1 MAITPA
7 DLTHLPLFR
16 SLNGDQ
22 VKELLSAFV
31 PRKVKR
37 GDVLFREGEVPNRFQ
52 LLAEGEIELTEA
64 REPKVI
70 VRPIAPIGELGA
82 LTGCPRNTTAV
93 ATRDSQL
100 LEVDRHAL
108 IKLLSRSADLGAIF
122 YKSLLDVVSE
132 KVRRDK
138 QRLDE
143 MRDNLI
149 RTQKA
154 MKELREIVLSSD
166 ETPISQPLCD
176 KLDELIEHNRRSHYR
191 VSPLESHPASVR
203 MNGGKP
209 IPVVELSE
217 GFLKIAATSGLKTGA
232 EATMVLAL
240 PRGEIPV
247 SGRVERSGSDGVL
260 LRLDLL
266 IDEYKT
272 AMVGYMTEL
281 QMLDFV
287 V

>member
-1 MAITPA
+1 MPITPA
-7 DLTHLPLFR
+7 DLNHLPLFR
-16 SLNGDQ
+16 PLTESQL
-22 VKELLSAFV
+22 KELLAAFV

-37 GDVLFREGEVPNRFQ
+37 GSTLFRAGEVPSKFQ
-52 LLAEGEIELTEA
+52 LLANGEIELTEA

-82 LTGCPRNTTAV
+82 LTGVPRNTTAV
-93 ATRDSQL
+93 ATKDSEL
-100 LEVDRHAL
+100 LEVERDAL
-108 IKLLSRSADLGAIF
+108 MKLFSRSADLAFLF
-122 YKSLLDVVSE
+122 YKGLLDVVSD

-138 QRLDE
+138 LRLDE

-154 MKELREIVLSSD
+154 MKELREVVLSAD
-166 ETPISQPLCD
+166 ETTISQPVCD
-176 KLDELIEHNRRSHYR
+176 KLDEMIEHNRRSHYR
-191 VSPLESHPASVR
+191 VTPLESHPAAVR
-203 MNGGKP
+203 FNGGTVL
-209 IPVVELSE
+209 PVVELSE
-217 GFLKIAATSGLKTGA
+217 GFLKIAATNELKAGA

-240 PRGEIPV
+240 PKGEIPV
-247 SGRVERSGSDGVL
+247 SGKVERAGSDGVL

-266 IDEYKT
+266 IDEYKQ

>member
-1 MAITPA
+1 VPITPA
-7 DLTHLPLFR
+7 DLNHLPLFR
-16 SLNGDQ
+16 PLTEAQ
-22 VKELLSAFV
+22 LKELLAAFV

-37 GDVLFREGEVPNRFQ
+37 GSTLFREGEVPSKFQ
-52 LLAEGEIELTEA
+52 LLADGEIELTEA

-82 LTGCPRNTTAV
+82 LTGVPRNTTAV
-93 ATRDSQL
+93 ATKDSEL
-100 LEVDRHAL
+100 LEVDRDAL
-108 IKLLSRSADLGAIF
+108 MKLFSRSADLAFLF
-122 YKSLLDVVSE
+122 YKGLLDVVSD

-138 QRLDE
+138 LRLDE

-154 MKELREIVLSSD
+154 MKELRDVVLSSD
-166 ETPISQPLCD
+166 ETPISQPVCD

-191 VSPLESHPASVR
+191 VSPLESHPAAVR
-203 MNGGKP
+203 FNGGTVV
-209 IPVVELSE
+209 PVVELSE
-217 GFLKIAATSGLKTGA
+217 GFLKIAATKELKTGA

-240 PRGEIPV
+240 PKGEIPV
-247 SGRVERSGSDGVL
+247 SGKVERAGSDGVL
-260 LRLDLL
+260 LRLDML
-266 IDEYKT
+266 IDEYKQ

>member
-1 MAITPA
+1 MTITPA
-7 DLTHLPLFR
+7 DLAHLPLFR
-16 SLNGDQ
+16 SLKPEQ
-22 VKELLSAFV
+22 TKELLAAFV
-31 PRKVKR
+31 PRKVSK
-37 GDVLFREGEVPNRFQ
+37 GQTLFREGEVPQKFQ

-64 REPKVI
+64 REPKIV

-82 LTGCPRNTTAV
+82 LTGVPRNTTAV
-93 ATRDSQL
+93 ATRDSKL
-100 LEVDRHAL
+100 LEVDREAL
-108 IKLLSRSADLGAIF
+108 MKVFSRSADLAFLF
-122 YKSLLDVVSE
+122 YKGLLDVVSD

-143 MRDNLI
+143 MRDNII

-154 MKELREIVLSSD
+154 MKELRDVVLAAD
-166 ETPISQPLCD
+166 ETPISQPVCD
-176 KLDELIEHNRRSHYR
+176 RLDELIEHNRRSHYR
-191 VSPLESHPASVR
+191 VSPMESHPASVR
-203 MNGGKP
+203 LNGGRP

-217 GFLKIAATSGLKTGA
+217 GFLKLAASANLAPGS

-240 PRGEIPV
+240 PKGEIPV
-247 SGRVERSGSDGVL
+247 SGRVERSGSDGIL
-260 LRLDLL
+260 FKLDLL
-266 IDEYKT
+266 IDEYKQ

>member
-1 MAITPA
+1 MTITA
-7 DLTHLPLFR
+7 AQLNHLPLFR
-16 SLNGDQ
+16 ALDEEQ
-22 VKELLSAFV
+22 LAELLAAFV
-31 PRKVKR
+31 PRKVAK
-37 GDVLFREGEVPNRFQ
+37 GAVLFREGEIPSKFS
-52 LLAEGEIELTEA
+52 LLEDGEIELTEA
-64 REPKVI
+64 REPKII

-82 LTGCPRNTTAV
+82 LTGVPRNTTAT
-93 ATRDSQL
+93 ATKDSLL
-100 LEVDRHAL
+100 LEVDRTAL
-108 IKLLSRSADLGAIF
+108 MRLFAKSVDLASLF
-122 YKSLLDVVSE
+122 YKGLLDVVGD

-154 MKELREIVLSSD
+154 MKELREIILAAD

-176 KLDELIEHNRRSHYR
+176 RLDELIEHNRRSHYR
-191 VSPLESHPASVR
+191 VSPLVSHPASVR
-203 MNGGKP
+203 MNGGKM

-217 GFLKIAATSGLKTGA
+217 GFLKVDASIGLAPGA

-240 PRGEIPV
+240 PTGEIPV
-247 SGRVERSGSDGVL
+247 SGKVERTGTDGVL

-266 IDEYKT
+266 IEDYKQ
-272 AMVGYMTEL
+272 AMSGYMTEL

>member
-1 MAITPA
+1 VPITPA
-7 DLTHLPLFR
+7 DLAHLPLFR
-16 SLNGDQ
+16 PLTGEQLS
-22 VKELLSAFV
+22 ELLAAFV

-37 GDVLFREGEVPNRFQ
+37 GTVLFREGEVPNKFQ
-52 LLAEGEIELTEA
+52 LLADGEIELTEA
-64 REPKVI
+64 REPKVT

-82 LTGCPRNTTAV
+82 LTGVPRNTTAT
-93 ATRDSQL
+93 ATKDSEL
-100 LEVDRHAL
+100 LEVDREAL
-108 IKLLSRSADLGAIF
+108 MKVFSRSAELAFLF
-122 YKSLLDVVSE
+122 YKGLLDVVSD

-138 QRLDE
+138 MRLDE

-154 MKELREIVLSSD
+154 MKELRDLVLAAD
-166 ETPISQPLCD
+166 ETPLSQPVCD

-191 VSPLESHPASVR
+191 VSPLESHPAKVR
-203 MNGGKP
+203 FNGGTTV
-209 IPVVELSE
+209 PVVELSE
-217 GFLKIAATSGLKTGA
+217 GFLKLAATKELKAGA

-240 PRGEIPV
+240 PKGEIPV
-247 SGRVERSGSDGVL
+247 SGRVERAGSDGVL
-260 LRLDLL
+260 LRLDML
-266 IDEYKT
+266 IDEYKQ

>member
-1 MAITPA
+1 VTITPA
-7 DLTHLPLFR
+7 DLAHLPLFR
-16 SLNGDQ
+16 SLKPEQ
-22 VKELLSAFV
+22 TKELLAAFV
-31 PRKVKR
+31 PRKVSK
-37 GDVLFREGEVPNRFQ
+37 GQTLFREGEVPQKFQ

-64 REPKVI
+64 REPKIV

-82 LTGCPRNTTAV
+82 LTGVPRNTTAV
-93 ATRDSQL
+93 ATRDSKL
-100 LEVDRHAL
+100 LEVDREAL
-108 IKLLSRSADLGAIF
+108 MKVFSRSADLAFLF
-122 YKSLLDVVSE
+122 YKGLLDVVSD

-143 MRDNLI
+143 MRDNII

-154 MKELREIVLSSD
+154 MKELRDVVLAAD
-166 ETPISQPLCD
+166 ETPISQPVCD
-176 KLDELIEHNRRSHYR
+176 RLDELIEHNRRSHYR
-191 VSPLESHPASVR
+191 VSPMESHPASVR
-203 MNGGKP
+203 LNGGRP

-217 GFLKIAATSGLKTGA
+217 GFLKLAASANLAPGS

-240 PRGEIPV
+240 PKGEIPV
-247 SGRVERSGSDGVL
+247 SGRVERSGSDGIL
-260 LRLDLL
+260 FKLDLL
-266 IDEYKT
+266 IDEYKQ

>member
-1 MAITPA
+1 MPITPA
-7 DLTHLPLFR
+7 DLAHLPLFR
-16 SLNGDQ
+16 PLTEEQLS
-22 VKELLSAFV
+22 ELLATFV

-37 GDVLFREGEVPNRFQ
+37 GSVLFREGEVPGKFQ

-82 LTGCPRNTTAV
+82 LTGVPRNTTAV
-93 ATRDSQL
+93 ATKDSEL
-100 LEVDRHAL
+100 IEVDRETL
-108 IKLLSRSADLGAIF
+108 MKLFSRSADLAFLF
-122 YKSLLDVVSE
+122 YKGLLDVVSD

-138 QRLDE
+138 TRLDE

-154 MKELREIVLSSD
+154 MKELRDLVLSAD
-166 ETPISQPLCD
+166 ETPISQPVCD

-191 VSPLESHPASVR
+191 VAPLESHPAKVR
-203 MNGGKP
+203 FNGGTVV
-209 IPVVELSE
+209 PVVELSE
-217 GFLKIAATSGLKTGA
+217 GFLKLAATKELKTGA
-232 EATMVLAL
+232 EATMVLSL
-240 PRGEIPV
+240 PKGEIPV
-247 SGRVERSGSDGVL
+247 SGRVERAGSDGVL
-260 LRLDLL
+260 LRLDML
-266 IDEYKT
+266 IDEYKQ